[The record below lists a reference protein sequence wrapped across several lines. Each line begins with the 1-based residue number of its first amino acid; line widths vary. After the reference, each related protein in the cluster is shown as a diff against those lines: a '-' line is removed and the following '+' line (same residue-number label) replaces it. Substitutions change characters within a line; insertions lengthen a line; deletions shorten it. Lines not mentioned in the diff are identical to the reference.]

1 MEEISKIKE
10 DWYTFIKKFSMSK
23 YFVSNPVDG
32 MLDPIDMCT
41 YGLSKENHKNIK
53 ELNDL
58 ISYINMTYIQ
68 IFKNNSDLIE
78 EINNKFKE
86 VSNQIN
92 QIKLN
97 LR

>member
-1 MEEISKIKE
+1 MEEINKIKE
-10 DWYTFIKKFSMSK
+10 DWYIFIKKFSMSN
-23 YFVSNPVDG
+23 YYVVNPVDG
-32 MLDPIDMCT
+32 MLDLIDVCT

-58 ISYINMTYIQ
+58 ISSINMTYIQ
-68 IFKNNSDLIE
+68 IFKNNSDLTD

-86 VSNQIN
+86 VNNQIN
-92 QIKLN
+92 QIKLT

>member
-1 MEEISKIKE
+1 MEEINKIKE
-10 DWYTFIKKFSMSK
+10 DWYTFIKKFSMSN
-23 YFVSNPVDG
+23 YYVVNPVDG
-32 MLDPIDMCT
+32 MLDLIDVCT

-58 ISYINMTYIQ
+58 ISSINMTYIQ
-68 IFKNNSDLIE
+68 IFKNNSDLTD

-86 VSNQIN
+86 VNNQIN
-92 QIKLN
+92 QIKLT